1 MQILCLKGNRNYF
14 QCFNTICFKIL
25 DIKKNVPCITKLALK
40 KITKT
45 KRRKGPTKILSYCSC
60 FCFNETNKHIYLVHV
75 NNNNS
80 SRELT
85 TYSKVNCKYTFPS
98 LLHPPTWNGRT
109 VQTQYQHIGLSTK
122 WKYEKWH
129 LIKEILSV
137 TSTVTFLC
145 NVDLKQ
151 FTLLSNRW
159 WDALIH
165 TQTVGL

>member
-98 LLHPPTWNGRT
+98 LLHPPHLERKNSTDSVSTHWVIYKMEVWKMALNKRNT
-109 VQTQYQHIGLSTK
+109 VCYKH
-122 WKYEKWH
+122 
-129 LIKEILSV
+129 
-137 TSTVTFLC
+137 C
-145 NVDLKQ
+145 NVSL
-151 FTLLSNRW
+151 
-159 WDALIH
+159 
-165 TQTVGL
+165 